1 MAQAAATMQATR
13 IGGYEVLGRLG
24 AGGMGV
30 VYKADD
36 LKLKRLVALK
46 FLATEAVAAAD
57 KERLLREARAASALD
72 HPNIATVH
80 AVEEAEDGRLF
91 IVMAY
96 YEGETLAEKM
106 RGGPLQPA
114 KAIHIASQVARGLQH
129 AHTHGVVHRDIK
141 PSNVIMTSEGM
152 AKIVDFG
159 LARQFAPFGTTQTA
173 SLAGTLSYMSPEQAS
188 GKPVDVRTDIWS
200 LGVVLYQM
208 LTGRLPFDKESAG
221 STVLAIL
228 NSPPAPM
235 GEVSEALT
243 LVIYRALAKT
253 PADRYQS
260 CAELLKDFQGLALDD
275 RRPTAAV
282 DKHELHRR
290 VHLAAL
296 SAATE
301 RVSRRAL
308 WMAPL
313 AALALL
319 ALLVAWTAPAV
330 RARFFGSNAVLHG
343 SASGTRAGSAA
354 YDSYLKGRVYLER
367 YDRAGNLDAAIARF
381 ESAVKGDPNFAL
393 GFAAL
398 GEAYWNK
405 YRLDPD
411 PQWLRQAE
419 TYSRRAVELN
429 DQLPAVHTILG
440 RIHRATK
447 EHELALQEFQQ
458 ALKLDPRNPGALRG
472 LAAVYDSMG
481 RKSEAERLYQQATV
495 LSPDSWGGFNEFGA
509 FYLRHSENQKAAQQF
524 RRAVE
529 LTPDNA
535 LAHGN
540 LGLALDQ
547 LGRADAAEAE
557 LKKSIELQPT
567 YPAYTMLGRL
577 YYRQRRWA
585 EAAATVEKALQLNRT
600 DYRVWANL
608 ALAYE
613 WLGDKAKSDAAY
625 AEELARLETA
635 AKLNPD
641 DADMQCRLG
650 LLYARQH
657 LRSKATPRIEAAL
670 ARAPERTDVL
680 GNAAG
685 AYELLG
691 DRTRALALVKK
702 AMDKGMS
709 VDEIERDPVLRN
721 LRLDPRFRRLAAGNA
736 KAVPHP

>member
-1 MAQAAATMQATR
+1 MAQAAVTMQATR

-30 VYKADD
+30 VYKAAD
-36 LKLKRLVALK
+36 LKLKRPVALK

-129 AHTHGVVHRDIK
+129 AHSHGVVHRDIK
-141 PSNVIMTSEGM
+141 PSNVIMTSEGT

-159 LARQFAPFGTTQTA
+159 LARQFAPSASTQSA

-275 RRPTAAV
+275 RRPTAPM
-282 DKHELHRR
+282 DKHDLHRR

-296 SAATE
+296 SAATK
-301 RVSRRAL
+301 RVPRRAV
-308 WMAPL
+308 WMASL
-313 AALALL
+313 AAIVLL
-319 ALLVAWTAPAV
+319 ALLVAGAVPAV
-330 RARFFGSNAVLHG
+330 RARFFGSTAALRG
-343 SASGTRAGSAA
+343 SATETRAGSAA
-354 YDSYLKGRVYLER
+354 YDSYLKGRSYLER
-367 YDRAGNLDAAIARF
+367 YDRAGNIDAAIALF
-381 ESAVKGDPNFAL
+381 ESAVKGDPGFAL

-411 PQWLRQAE
+411 PQWLRRAE

-447 EHELALQEFQQ
+447 ERELALQEFQQ

-481 RKSEAERLYQQATV
+481 RQSEAERLYQQATV

-509 FYLRHSENQKAAQQF
+509 FYLHHRENERAAQQF

-547 LGRADAAEAE
+547 LGKAQEAESE

-567 YPAYTMLGRL
+567 YPALTMLGRL
-577 YYRQRRWA
+577 YYRQRRWSD
-585 EAAATVEKALQLNRT
+585 AAAMVEQALQLNRS

-608 ALAYE
+608 AASYE
-613 WLGDKAKSDAAY
+613 WLDQPAKAAAAY
-625 AEELARLETA
+625 AEELARLETV
-635 AKLNPD
+635 AKLTPE
-641 DADMQCRLG
+641 DAEMLSHLG
-650 LLYARQH
+650 VLYARQH
-657 LRSKATPRIEAAL
+657 LRDRAIPRIESAL
-670 ARAPERTDVL
+670 ARAPDRTEVL
-680 GNAAG
+680 GNAAD
-685 AYELLG
+685 AYEYLG

-702 AMDKGMS
+702 AMEKGMATE
-709 VDEIERDPVLRN
+709 EIERDPVLRN
-721 LRLDPRFRRLAAGNA
+721 LRLDPRFRRLVGAKTKAA
-736 KAVPHP
+736 PRP

>member
-30 VYKADD
+30 VYKAAD
-36 LKLKRLVALK
+36 LKLKRPVALK

-114 KAIHIASQVARGLQH
+114 KAINIASQVARGLQH

-159 LARQFAPFGTTQTA
+159 LARQFAPSGSTQSA

-188 GKPVDVRTDIWS
+188 GKAVDVRTDIWS

-235 GEVSEALT
+235 GKVSEALT

-296 SAATE
+296 SAAPK

-308 WMAPL
+308 WMASL
-313 AALALL
+313 AAVVLL
-319 ALLVAWTAPAV
+319 ALLVAWAAPAV
-330 RARFFGSNAVLHG
+330 RARFFGS
-343 SASGTRAGSAA
+343 SATSGAANKTSSPA
-354 YDSYLKGRVYLER
+354 YDSYLKGQNYLER
-367 YDRAGNLDAAIARF
+367 YDKPANIEAAIAQFRA
-381 ESAVKGDPNFAL
+381 AVAADPNFAL
-393 GFAAL
+393 GFAGL
-398 GEAYWNK
+398 GEAYWDK
-405 YRLDPD
+405 YRINRDL
-411 PQWLRQAE
+411 QWIPQAE
-419 TYSRRAVELN
+419 TYSRRAIELN
-429 DQLPAVHTILG
+429 DQLPSVHIILG
-440 RIHRATK
+440 RILTVANQRDLAL
-447 EHELALQEFQQ
+447 HELQQ
-458 ALKLDPRNPGALRG
+458 ALKLDAQNADALRG
-472 LAAVYDSMG
+472 LAAVYDSTG
-481 RKSEAERLYQQATV
+481 RRDDAERLYREATV
-495 LSPDSWGGFNEFGA
+495 LRPDSWSAFNEFGN
-509 FYLRHSENQKAAQQF
+509 FYLRHREYAKAAGQY

-535 LAHGN
+535 HAHNN
-540 LGLALDQ
+540 LGLTLDN
-547 LGRADAAEAE
+547 LGRAGEAEPE
-557 LKKSIELQPT
+557 LKKSIQLQPT
-567 YPAYTMLGRL
+567 GHAYTMLGRL

-585 EAAATVEKALQLNRT
+585 DAAAMMEQGLQLDRG
-600 DYRVWANL
+600 DYRLWANL
-608 ALAYE
+608 ALTYD
-613 WLGDKAKSDAAY
+613 WLGDKERADRAY
-625 AEELARLETA
+625 AEELVRLEA
-635 AKLNPD
+635 VAKLNPD
-641 DADMQCRLG
+641 DADVQSRLG

-657 LRSKATPRIEAAL
+657 LRAKAISHLEGAL
-670 ARAPERTDVL
+670 ARAPDRPDIL
-680 GNAAG
+680 SNAADG
-685 AYELLG
+685 YEYLG
-691 DRTRALALVKK
+691 DRSRALDLAKK
-702 AMDKGMS
+702 ALAKGMS
-709 VDEIERDPVLRN
+709 MQEFERDPRMRA
-721 LRLDPRFRRLAAGNA
+721 LRLDPRFQRLTGTARTT
-736 KAVPHP
+736 VRQR

>member
-30 VYKADD
+30 VYKAAD
-36 LKLKRLVALK
+36 LKLKRPVALK

-96 YEGETLAEKM
+96 YEGDTLAEKM

-114 KAIHIASQVARGLQH
+114 KAINIASQVARGLQH

-141 PSNVIMTSEGM
+141 PSNVIMTGEGM

-159 LARQFAPFGTTQTA
+159 LARQFAPSGSTQSA

-275 RRPTAAV
+275 RRPTATV
-282 DKHELHRR
+282 NQHELHRR

-296 SAATE
+296 SAAPK
-301 RVSRRAL
+301 RVSRRAA
-308 WMAPL
+308 WMAS
-313 AALALL
+313 AAAVALL
-319 ALLVAWTAPAV
+319 ALLVAGAAPAV
-330 RARFFGSNAVLHG
+330 RARFFGSAAVLHG
-343 SASGTRAGSAA
+343 SASGTRTGSPA
-354 YDSYLKGRVYLER
+354 YDSYLKGRGYLER
-367 YDRAGNLDAAIARF
+367 FDRAGNIDAAIALF
-381 ESAVKGDPNFAL
+381 QTAVKDDPGFAL

-429 DQLPAVHTILG
+429 DQLPAVHTTLG

-447 EHELALQEFQQ
+447 ERELALQEFQQ

-481 RKSEAERLYQQATV
+481 RQSEAERLYQQATV

-535 LAHGN
+535 LAHSN
-540 LGLALDQ
+540 LGLALDE
-547 LGRADAAEAE
+547 LGKAQEAESE
-557 LKKSIELQPT
+557 LKKSLELQPT

-585 EAAATVEKALQLNRT
+585 DAAAMVEQALQLNRT

-608 ALAYE
+608 AAAYE
-613 WLGDKAKSDAAY
+613 WLDEPAKADQAY
-625 AEELARLETA
+625 AEELTRVEAA
-635 AKLNPD
+635 AKLTPD
-641 DADMQCRLG
+641 DAEMQSRLG
-650 LLYARQH
+650 VLYARQH
-657 LRSKATPRIEAAL
+657 LHSKAIPRIEAAL
-670 ARAPERTDVL
+670 ARAPDRADILSTAADV
-680 GNAAG
+680 
-685 AYELLG
+685 YEYLG
-691 DRTRALALVKK
+691 DRTRALALIKK
-702 AMDKGMS
+702 AFAKGTTR
-709 VDEIERDPVLRN
+709 DEIERDPALRN
-721 LRLDPRFRRLAAGNA
+721 LRLDPRFQQLAVNA
-736 KAVPHP
+736 SKAAPQR

>member
-1 MAQAAATMQATR
+1 MQATR

-30 VYKADD
+30 VYKAAD
-36 LKLKRLVALK
+36 LKLKRPVALK

-114 KAIHIASQVARGLQH
+114 KAINIASQVARGLQH

-188 GKPVDVRTDIWS
+188 GKSVDVRTDIWS

-235 GEVSEALT
+235 GEVPEALT

-260 CAELLKDFQGLALDD
+260 CTELLKDFQGLALDD

-296 SAATE
+296 SAAPK

-308 WMAPL
+308 WMASL
-313 AALALL
+313 AAVVLL
-319 ALLVAWTAPAV
+319 ALLVAWTVPAV
-330 RARFFGSNAVLHG
+330 RARFFAQLP
-343 SASGTRAGSAA
+343 ATRTATKTSSAA
-354 YDSYLKGRVYLER
+354 YDSYLKGHNYLER
-367 YDRAGNLDAAIARF
+367 YDKPANIEAAIAQF
-381 ESAVKGDPNFAL
+381 QAAVAADPNFAL
-393 GFAAL
+393 GFAGL
-398 GEAYWNK
+398 GEAYWDK
-405 YRLDPD
+405 YRIYRD
-411 PQWLRQAE
+411 PQWIPQAE
-419 TYSRRAVELN
+419 THCRRAIQLN
-429 DQLPAVHTILG
+429 DQLPAVHIILG
-440 RIHRATK
+440 RIHSLSNQR
-447 EHELALQEFQQ
+447 ELALQEFHQ
-458 ALKLDPRNPGALRG
+458 ALKLDARNPDALRG
-472 LAAVYDSMG
+472 LAAVYDAMG
-481 RKSEAERLYQQATV
+481 RRNDAERLFREATV
-495 LSPDSWGGFNEFGA
+495 LRPESWSGFNEYGS
-509 FYLRHSENQKAAQQF
+509 FYLRHREYEKAAVQY

-535 LAHGN
+535 LAHSN
-540 LGLALDQ
+540 LGVTLDN
-547 LGRADAAEAE
+547 LGRAGEAE
-557 LKKSIELQPT
+557 PELKRSIELQPT
-567 YPAYTMLGRL
+567 AHAYTMLGRM
-577 YYRQRRWA
+577 YYRQRRWK
-585 EAAATVEKALQLNRT
+585 EAAAMVEKGLQLNRG
-600 DYRVWANL
+600 DYRLWANL
-608 ALAYE
+608 ALAYD
-613 WLGDKAKSDAAY
+613 WVGDKANAERAY
-625 AEELARLETA
+625 AEELSRLEVVV
-635 AKLNPD
+635 KLNPD
-641 DADMQCRLG
+641 DADVQCRLG
-650 LLYARQH
+650 VLYARQH
-657 LRSKATPRIEAAL
+657 LRTKAISHLEGAL
-670 ARAPERTDVL
+670 ARAPDSTDVL
-680 GNAAG
+680 SNAADG
-685 AYELLG
+685 YEYLG
-691 DRTRALALVKK
+691 NRTRALDLVKK
-702 AMDKGMS
+702 ALAGGMS
-709 VDEIERDPVLRN
+709 MDEIERDPRIRELR
-721 LRLDPRFRRLAAGNA
+721 RDPRFRQLAGTART
-736 KAVPHP
+736 AVPKQ